1 MNRIWNKSH
10 RNNCS
15 LLLILLLGFILWQT
29 PVHASEF
36 NFAVDFELPANQI
49 DKNKTYINVRMEPG
63 KTQEI
68 PYTVFN
74 RTDKPVIVETL
85 IHSATTNSNGVI
97 EYGESKSKL
106 DETLSYDMKN
116 LAKTVGEITVP
127 PQSAVTE
134 TLSLKA
140 PEKELAGVVAGG
152 ITFQEKK
159 ENVSNKSTVG
169 VVNQFSQV
177 KAILIR
183 NSEKESSPDL
193 KLKKAY
199 ADQSDGRNVIK
210 VNLQNPN
217 ASYMFGLTTSVEIYK
232 KESKEPYLSIK
243 KEKIDVAPNTN
254 FDLLVPLEG
263 KKLAPGHYQAVVKGA
278 WKEKRWNL
286 HTDFEITD
294 DAADQL
300 NEKDIDL
307 KNQPET
313 FDWRWLILVGVILI
327 GLFAGLFILKERRKK
342 K

>member
-1 MNRIWNKSH
+1 M
-10 RNNCS
+10 
-15 LLLILLLGFILWQT
+15 
-29 PVHASEF
+29 
-36 NFAVDFELPANQI
+36 
-49 DKNKTYINVRMEPG
+49 
-63 KTQEI
+63 
-68 PYTVFN
+68 
-74 RTDKPVIVETL
+74 
-85 IHSATTNSNGVI
+85 
-97 EYGESKSKL
+97 
-106 DETLSYDMKN
+106 
-116 LAKTVGEITVP
+116 
-127 PQSAVTE
+127 
-134 TLSLKA
+134 
-140 PEKELAGVVAGG
+140 
-152 ITFQEKK
+152 
-159 ENVSNKSTVG
+159 
-169 VVNQFSQV
+169 
-177 KAILIR
+177 
-183 NSEKESSPDL
+183 

-210 VNLQNPN
+210 ANLQNPN

-232 KESKEPYLSIK
+232 KETKEPYLSIK

-327 GLFAGLFILKERRKK
+327 GLFAGLFILKERKIGRAHV
-342 K
+342 

>member
-1 MNRIWNKSH
+1 
-10 RNNCS
+10 
-15 LLLILLLGFILWQT
+15 
-29 PVHASEF
+29 
-36 NFAVDFELPANQI
+36 
-49 DKNKTYINVRMEPG
+49 MEPG

-74 RTDKPVIVETL
+74 RTDKSVTVETL

-97 EYGESKSKL
+97 EYGESKSKF

-210 VNLQNPN
+210 TNLQNPN

-232 KESKEPYLSIK
+232 KETKEPYLSIK

-263 KKLAPGHYQAVVKGA
+263 KKLAQGHYQAVVKGA